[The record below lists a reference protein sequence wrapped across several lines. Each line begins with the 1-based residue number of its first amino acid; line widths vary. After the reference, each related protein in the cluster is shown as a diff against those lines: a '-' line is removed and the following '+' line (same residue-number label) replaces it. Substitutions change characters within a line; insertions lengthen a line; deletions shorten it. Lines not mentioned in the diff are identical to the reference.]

1 MPARGGGPDD
11 REVPVVKRG
20 DPGQPEAL
28 SDGRHSGIDDAK
40 RKIKISI
47 LRFRAV
53 IPGRMRADQS
63 GSWPQSGLR

>member
-28 SDGRHSGIDDAK
+28 SDGRHGGIDDAK
-40 RKIKISI
+40 RKIKISYY
-47 LRFRAV
+47 
-53 IPGRMRADQS
+53 DS
-63 GSWPQSGLR
+63 GP